1 MSDAIITALITGFT
15 TLAVCMVS
23 NHYQMRQTDQKQQEA
38 VGMISYKLEELT
50 KRVEKHNKVVERT
63 FIVEKRL
70 DVLEERGKV
79 ANQRI
84 DDLEHMNH

>member
-1 MSDAIITALITGFT
+1 MTDTIVVALLSFAGTMGGAFIANRKSVA
-15 TLAVCMVS
+15 LVEYRLKS
-23 NHYQMRQTDQKQQEA
+23 
-38 VGMISYKLEELT
+38 LEE
-50 KRVEKHNKVVERT
+50 KVHKHNEVIERT

-79 ANQRI
+79 ANHRI

>member
-1 MSDAIITALITGFT
+1 MSEAIITSLITGGV
-15 TLAVCMVS
+15 TLVVCMI
-23 NHYQMRQTDQKQQEA
+23 NNRYQLRQADQKQQET
-38 VGMISYKLEELT
+38 VGLISYKLEELT
-50 KRVEKHNKVVERT
+50 KHVEKHNEVVERT

-79 ANQRI
+79 ANHRI